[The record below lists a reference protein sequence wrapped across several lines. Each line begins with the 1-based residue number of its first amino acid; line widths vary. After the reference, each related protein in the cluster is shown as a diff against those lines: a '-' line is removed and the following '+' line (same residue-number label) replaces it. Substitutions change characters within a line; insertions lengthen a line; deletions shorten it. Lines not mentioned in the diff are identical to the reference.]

1 MPPAEHHY
9 ALVHIFRSLAIISH
23 IVVKDA
29 EDRSVAVLIQQ
40 ALTPSV
46 RLELLPKAVI
56 DIFVTVIENDGTEG
70 CVAAASL
77 AASTALADAGIE
89 MLGLV
94 ASCSSVRCTVETRVI
109 FTALIHTF
117 LQSLVGNDV
126 WLDPTEQETSLAE
139 ANLVFACIPA
149 LGVVTSVW
157 ETGRMLPAQAIQVR
171 VSSHSSLLPD

>member
-1 MPPAEHHY
+1 MP
-9 ALVHIFRSLAIISH
+9 HIL
-23 IVVKDA
+23 VKDA

-46 RLELLPKAVI
+46 RLELLPKSVI

-94 ASCSSVRCTVETRVI
+94 TSCSSVCPNNFSLRHSYS
-109 FTALIHTF
+109 FIHSF
-117 LQSLVGNDV
+117 LAVVGR
-126 WLDPTEQETSLAE
+126 QKCLA
-139 ANLVFACIPA
+139 
-149 LGVVTSVW
+149 
-157 ETGRMLPAQAIQVR
+157 
-171 VSSHSSLLPD
+171 